1 MSLEGIGFIEISLPA
16 LVLLSLTGLW
26 LLTGRDNRWLA
37 LGLGVQYVGVFLLVF
52 LSWPVSL
59 AVVKLVAGWMS
70 AALIGVGLAGSQAN
84 QISVHESFSPSGRV
98 FRLLAAGIIGLAM
111 FSLGPGVSEWF
122 PGVGLEIVD
131 GSLLLIGLGAL
142 QLGLSTQPVRV
153 VLGLLTVVSGFEIL
167 YAALENSVLVA
178 GLLAVLNLGLA
189 LMGVFLAAAPALEAN
204 E

>member
-1 MSLEGIGFIEISLPA
+1 
-16 LVLLSLTGLW
+16 
-26 LLTGRDNRWLA
+26 
-37 LGLGVQYVGVFLLVF
+37 
-52 LSWPVSL
+52 
-59 AVVKLVAGWMS
+59 
-70 AALIGVGLAGSQAN
+70 
-84 QISVHESFSPSGRV
+84 
-98 FRLLAAGIIGLAM
+98 LAAGIIGLAM

-153 VLGLLTVVSGFEIL
+153 VLGLLSVVSGFEIL

>member
-1 MSLEGIGFIEISLPA
+1 MSLQGIGFIEISLPA